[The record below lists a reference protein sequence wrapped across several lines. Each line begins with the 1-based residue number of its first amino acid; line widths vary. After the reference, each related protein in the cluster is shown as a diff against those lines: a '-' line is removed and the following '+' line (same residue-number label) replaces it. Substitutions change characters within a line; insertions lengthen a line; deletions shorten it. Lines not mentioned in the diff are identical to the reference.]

1 MIFCVGITHLVF
13 FFFTL
18 KPFEDAWASNIA
30 HIFGKSTPCR
40 LKHLTMKPQRFSMVC
55 SMVVQPG
62 SAGHPGFH
70 FWGRH
75 EIMLQ
80 ILAPGR
86 APKNQRRNKKKRN
99 LLFDDPVPYLSWLL
113 IMSSPSSSVM
123 LPVSSSWSSCSVRF
137 SEREGIRTIFR
148 STPRSFRDAWSS
160 WWSKPGICAQIKLL
174 QATHTLHSFTPVVT
188 PLSAKQTIQLY
199 PTKVYPA
206 TYYRGWMDFSQ
217 HVIP

>member
-1 MIFCVGITHLVF
+1 MIFCVGITHLVLF
-13 FFFTL
+13 FFNLETLRRCLGMQSISPKFLVHLVHKPKETFTY
-18 KPFEDAWASNIA
+18 PSNIA

-75 EIMLQ
+75 EIMLR

-99 LLFDDPVPYLSWLL
+99 LLFDDPVPYLSLLL

-137 SEREGIRTIFR
+137 SEREGIRMYTNHFQVH
-148 STPRSFRDAWSS
+148 T
-160 WWSKPGICAQIKLL
+160 QIISRCLMIMMI
-174 QATHTLHSFTPVVT
+174 QAGDLCSD
-188 PLSAKQTIQLY
+188 QTTAGY
-199 PTKVYPA
+199 PYPA
-206 TYYRGWMDFSQ
+206 FFYPSSNPTIG
-217 HVIP
+217 